1 MTLER
6 KTRLTLLALKLL
18 DVSAN
23 AAPQEESISLFFSQ
37 QELQE
42 LLSEKEL
49 VAPVIKKKASLYLGA
64 LFYQSPH
71 EWTLWM
77 NDNRITPEKTPSF
90 ICIQNITPHTV
101 TLTWIHEGHSH
112 KITLKPNQSYDP
124 VTQKTRE
131 GKL

>member
-1 MTLER
+1 MTLGR
-6 KTRLTLLALKLL
+6 KTRLILMALKLL

-23 AAPQEESISLFFSQ
+23 SAPQEESFSLFFSQ

-42 LLSEKEL
+42 LLSGKER
-49 VAPVIKKKASLYLGA
+49 VAPVIKKKVSLYLGA

-71 EWTLWM
+71 EWILWM
-77 NDNRITPEKTPSF
+77 NNDRITPEKTPSF
-90 ICIQNITPHTV
+90 ISVHNITPHTV
-101 TLTWIHEGHSH
+101 TLTWIHEGHLH

-124 VTQKTRE
+124 VTQETRE